1 MSLLEEAR
9 AIRLRPPGPL
19 CNLQR
24 ALAAHPDHAADII
37 AVVRDRTI
45 AHKTAADVFRAHGIR
60 VGAQVVQGHRQDGC
74 SQCAYYGTDI
84 SAAGA

>member
-9 AIRLRPPGPL
+9 ARKPRPPGPS
-19 CNLQR
+19 CKVWR
-24 ALAAHPDHAADII
+24 ALIAHPDHAADII
-37 AVVRDRTI
+37 AIVRDRTI
-45 AHKTAADVFRAHGIR
+45 THKAAADVFRAHGIR